1 MAETYAKDLT
11 PVDTGTLRN
20 SITHRVET
28 KGKMIMVIIGSNV
41 HYAPYVEFG
50 TGNLYQ
56 PLAEWVE
63 YQAKKGHG
71 LDKWHQR
78 CNVWRCC
85 QRKRR

>member
-50 TGNLYQ
+50 TGNLY
-56 PLAEWVE
+56 
-63 YQAKKGHG
+63 
-71 LDKWHQR
+71 
-78 CNVWRCC
+78 
-85 QRKRR
+85 